1 MDAKHHYM
9 RWLEEMWEVH
19 KFDIPGRTERE
30 ERKKDE
36 TLEIFRRLV
45 KLSKQRR
52 IDPPDFPPGEGSL
65 W

>member
-1 MDAKHHYM
+1 M

-19 KFDIPGRTERE
+19 KFDILGRTERE

-36 TLEIFRRLV
+36 TLEIFRGIV
-45 KLSKQRR
+45 KLSESD
-52 IDPPDFPPGEGSL
+52 IDSLDFSPREDPL